1 MNVVSVPSVGV
12 TETRT
17 TEIDFSPY
25 LFSGQTISAA
35 RATCTVFSG
44 TDANPAAFVTTTTPE
59 SPYVYVTTRIGVEGV
74 IYRIV
79 VEADTAVVVSPP
91 IPTGTLSIAFFLAV
105 TPSLV

>member
-1 MNVVSVPSVGV
+1 VNVVSVPSVGV

-44 TDANPAAFVTTTTPE
+44 TDANPAAFVTTTTPD
-59 SPYVYVTTRIGVEGV
+59 SPYVYVTTRVGIEGV
-74 IYRIV
+74 IYQIV
-79 VEADTAVVVSPP
+79 VEVDTLVVTSPP
-91 IPTGTLSIAFFLAV
+91 IPAGTLAIAFHLAV